1 MTNCNR
7 KLQLQNM
14 RKTREKPREI
24 HNGMHQKHDPE
35 KHAQDV
41 RGRVLDAQG
50 MHVPPHQKRNEERSP
65 SARRI
70 FLPSIVWQGA
80 IGESRGGTAPFPSQK
95 DEKPAG
101 RAKQNCPPAP
111 TTPIPDQLKDWIR
124 QREHIEGITKFQFTE
139 VLKIPMNGENQ
150 KIQGRYLQASFQRI
164 CNARDCGLIANF
176 WQGPDHTSQD
186 SFSEIKLDHL
196 ISLLPLAF
204 K

>member
-24 HNGMHQKHDPE
+24 QNGMHQKHDPE

-80 IGESRGGTAPFPSQK
+80 IGESRGGTAPPPPPRRTKSQQG
-95 DEKPAG
+95 E
-101 RAKQNCPPAP
+101 QNKTVPPPP

-124 QREHIEGITKFQFTE
+124 QREHIEGITKFRGVIFKLLSSEFATRE
-139 VLKIPMNGENQ
+139 
-150 KIQGRYLQASFQRI
+150 
-164 CNARDCGLIANF
+164 IAV
-176 WQGPDHTSQD
+176 
-186 SFSEIKLDHL
+186 
-196 ISLLPLAF
+196 
-204 K
+204 

>member
-24 HNGMHQKHDPE
+24 QNGMHQKHDPE

-80 IGESRGGTAPFPSQK
+80 IGEPRGGTALPPLPEGRNASGASKTKLFP
-95 DEKPAG
+95 
-101 RAKQNCPPAP
+101 PPP

-124 QREHIEGITKFQFTE
+124 QREHIEGITKFRGVIFKLLSSEFATRE
-139 VLKIPMNGENQ
+139 
-150 KIQGRYLQASFQRI
+150 
-164 CNARDCGLIANF
+164 IAV
-176 WQGPDHTSQD
+176 
-186 SFSEIKLDHL
+186 
-196 ISLLPLAF
+196 
-204 K
+204 